1 MNKGKVAIFKLKNLS
16 LLDRL
21 NLFLNELDIG
31 NFSIELKD
39 YYIYDIT
46 FSNYQNFCISYNISE
61 DRLEFLTFM
70 GREYASIITEI
81 YPNKFLNWIKIY
93 FEKDNEK
100 KSINPKSLFL
110 FPNYHGFIFESEK
123 DGYLYLGGRRQTAGA
138 AAGCEIFN
146 SKLQDLTVSAA
157 VKEVEIYEL
166 IILSEGVE
174 NIKSSNGFFINK
186 CFYAIGKER
195 LVPPY
200 EFESTVEISESYS
213 KTNDVFYQLV
223 TGIDQKSPYFIKIKD
238 NYFCVID
245 YGLFLV
251 IIDPNIEIIE
261 EIEDGRIKTE
271 HYKTLQ

>member
-21 NLFLNELDIG
+21 NLFLSELDIG

-39 YYIYDIT
+39 SREYYIT

-61 DRLEFLTFM
+61 DMLAFLTLT
-70 GREYASIITEI
+70 GTVYTPIINDI
-81 YPNKFLNWIKIY
+81 HPNKFLNWIKIY

-110 FPNYHGFIFESEK
+110 FPNYHGFIFKSEK
-123 DGYLYLGGRRQTAGA
+123 DGYLYLGGRRQMTGA
-138 AAGCEIFN
+138 MAGCEIFN

-166 IILSEGVE
+166 IILPEGVE

-195 LVPPY
+195 IVPY
-200 EFESTVEISESYS
+200 SFSSTVEISESYS

-223 TGIDQKSPYFIKIKD
+223 TGIDQKFPYFIKIKD
-238 NYFCVID
+238 DYFCVID

-271 HYKTLQ
+271 YYKTLQ